1 MPVTQQIST
10 NQIMKETVAP
20 TQKTKKAEQTEELF
34 TSPPMSK
41 KADGNDIASM
51 WQALLENISSPPTQA
66 MLKLA
71 IPVQISQDG
80 VIIAFKN
87 EIHVSRINDSN
98 KKQIIQDAAKILFN
112 NTEVPITVRL
122 ATSSDSVQV
131 KDIPQKAQT
140 PKLKPEAEKDVEVS
154 ETKTISETKK
164 EPKTSSEQTIKKT
177 STDQEKMIL
186 DLFEGKYVE

>member
-1 MPVTQQIST
+1 
-10 NQIMKETVAP
+10 
-20 TQKTKKAEQTEELF
+20 
-34 TSPPMSK
+34 
-41 KADGNDIASM
+41 M

-164 EPKTSSEQTIKKT
+164 
-177 STDQEKMIL
+177 
-186 DLFEGKYVE
+186 